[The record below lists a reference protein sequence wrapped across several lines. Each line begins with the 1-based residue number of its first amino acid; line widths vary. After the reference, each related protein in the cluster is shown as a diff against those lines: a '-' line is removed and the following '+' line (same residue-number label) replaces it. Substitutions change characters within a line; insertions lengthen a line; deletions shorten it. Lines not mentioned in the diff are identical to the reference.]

1 MTGTL
6 KLEHESVDCG
16 FVREGLFPGT
26 KRFNQSNGFSFSSQA
41 LSHSHEMSELS
52 AVKARFKVRS
62 QKDNEAVDWV
72 DFKLLNIEKLVTLP
86 ISIHL

>member
-62 QKDNEAVDWV
+62 QKDNEAVVWV